1 MNLKVLFVAVVVLLS
16 SALSP
21 AARAGRLTTEVVG
34 IFPRDAAQFAFADLR
49 QARSLAWFPE
59 LQKEVLPDQL
69 RQFEQF
75 LASPGIDRDSLVE
88 ELAWAVVSSGSQP
101 QPSQDGGAPAGEET
115 VIVALGQFSPGST
128 DAYFKAQKRTVVKV
142 RDYFLYPLSGGYGDK
157 GLFVC
162 FMDSTVAVLGGRKE
176 LERVIGIRYGEEQ
189 SLLSNTDL
197 APLIS
202 QSNDRSV
209 VWGALSAPQ
218 ARLEM
223 QELVPLI
230 QEFPQSQQLL
240 SKLRAFTL
248 EIDAGT
254 GIQTHFEAL
263 YASPDDANT
272 FAALLQAGL
281 LYQRYQVANSNLDL
295 AAMLGQ
301 AKVVPSGDRLDVTLA
316 LTDEQVVDLIQS
328 NTFAIHK

>member
-1 MNLKVLFVAVVVLLS
+1 MNPRVFVVAVALLLS

-21 AARAGRLTTEVVG
+21 AALAGSLTTEVVG
-34 IFPRDAAQFAFADLR
+34 IFPRDTAQFAFADLR

-59 LQKEVLPDQL
+59 LQKQVLPDQL
-69 RQFEQF
+69 RQFEQL
-75 LASPGIDRDSLVE
+75 LASPGMNRDSLVE
-88 ELAWAVVSSGSQP
+88 ELAWAVVGSGSQP

-115 VIVALGQFSPGST
+115 VIVALGQFSPAST
-128 DAYFKAQKRTVVKV
+128 DAHFKAQKRAVVKV
-142 RDYFLYPLSGGYGDK
+142 RDYFLYPLGGGYGDK
-157 GLFVC
+157 GLFFC
-162 FMDSTVAVLGGRKE
+162 FMDSTVAVLGGRKQ
-176 LERVIGIRYGEEQ
+176 LERVISIRYGEEQ

-230 QEFPQSQQLL
+230 QQFPQSQLLL

-254 GIQTHFEAL
+254 GIQSRFEAVC
-263 YASPDDANT
+263 ASSDDAST
-272 FAALLQAGL
+272 FAALLQADL
-281 LYQRYQVANSNLDL
+281 RYQASRADKSNQGLIGF
-295 AAMLGQ
+295 LGQ
-301 AKVVPSGDRLDVTLA
+301 AKVAPSGDRLDVTLD
-316 LTDEQVVDLIQS
+316 LTDDQVVDLLQS
-328 NTFAIHK
+328 NSFSIHK

>member
-1 MNLKVLFVAVVVLLS
+1 MNPKVLVVAVVVLLS
-16 SALSP
+16 YALSP

-49 QARSLAWFPE
+49 QARSLVWFPE

-75 LASPGIDRDSLVE
+75 LASPGMDHDSLVE
-88 ELAWAVVSSGSQP
+88 ELAWAVVSSGSQQ
-101 QPSQDGGAPAGEET
+101 QPSRDDGAPADEET
-115 VIVALGQFSPGST
+115 VIVALGQFSPEST

-176 LERVIGIRYGEEQ
+176 VERVIGIRYGEEQ
-189 SLLSNTDL
+189 SLLSNPDL

-202 QSNDRSV
+202 QSNDHSV
-209 VWGALSAPQ
+209 VWGALSARE
-218 ARLEM
+218 ARVEM

-240 SKLRAFTL
+240 SKLLAFTV

-254 GIQTHFEAL
+254 GIQSRFEAVCD
-263 YASPDDANT
+263 SSDDAST
-272 FAALLQAGL
+272 FATLLQADL
-281 LYQRYQVANSNLDL
+281 RYQASQASKSNQDITGLF
-295 AAMLGQ
+295 GQ
-301 AKVVPSGDRLDVTLA
+301 AKVAPSGDRLDVTLD
-316 LTDEQVVDLIQS
+316 LTDDQVVGLLQS
-328 NTFAIHK
+328 NTFSIHK